1 MAVFDFLLA
10 YDFLLIALLA
20 GLAVAAV
27 AGPLGSL
34 VVWQRMAYF
43 GDSLAHSAL
52 LGIALGLWLSIDGG
66 VTTTLTCLLVALLL
80 TVLED
85 HQKLATDTVLGIFS
99 HTFLALGLLAITLM
113 PGGRTNMEALLFGD
127 ILTVTTAE
135 VITMWGLSLA
145 VLVVLKLQWSAIV
158 AMTVHQ
164 DLASVEGI
172 SVGRHKLLLK
182 LMLALTVAISMK
194 IVGVLLITALLIIPA
209 AAARQFSKT
218 PEQMALGA
226 SLLAAASVC
235 LGLAGSLFWDV
246 PVGPTIV
253 LSASVLFL
261 VVRVTSRPYI

>member
-1 MAVFDFLLA
+1 MSA
-10 YDFLLIALLA
+10 YDFLLLALLA
-20 GLAVAAV
+20 GLAVAVV

-43 GDSLAHSAL
+43 GDTLAHSAL

-66 VTTTLTCLLVALLL
+66 ITATLVCLSVAILL

-85 HQKLATDTVLGIFS
+85 QQKLATDTMLGIFS
-99 HTFLALGLLAITLM
+99 HGFLALGLVAITLV
-113 PGGRTNMEALLFGD
+113 PGGRTNMEGLLFGD
-127 ILTVTTAE
+127 ILTVTKTE
-135 VITMWGLSLA
+135 VITMWGLSLS
-145 VLVVLKLQWSAIV
+145 VLVVLKRQWSSIV

-172 SVGRHKLLLK
+172 PVHRHKVMLK

-218 PEQMALGA
+218 PEQMALRA
-226 SLLAAASVC
+226 SMLAVVSVC
-235 LGLAGSLFWDV
+235 LGLASSWFLNT
-246 PVGPTIV
+246 PVGPAIV
-253 LSASVLFL
+253 LSACGLFL
-261 VVRVTSRPYI
+261 LAHSVQKKY